1 MLWIPRS
8 GRDKLQYL
16 AGLGIH
22 VVWSPFLTQIV
33 LFYSLFHCDDFK
45 WGKTREVVEETEEER
60 EILRIQNEK
69 NDEDADT
76 TFDAA
81 TDELTLWRNRNRAPL
96 RGLCHLWRLFGRA
109 YNEESHPKQAPAGDL
124 SHAPSFWSRFLQ
136 TLYRSTR
143 RCRAEFRWEQ
153 LKNSPVY

>member
-1 MLWIPRS
+1 VLWIPRS

-33 LFYSLFHCDDFK
+33 LFYSLLHCDDFK

-69 NDEDADT
+69 NDEDDL
-76 TFDAA
+76 
-81 TDELTLWRNRNRAPL
+81 EK
-96 RGLCHLWRLFGRA
+96 GLKTSGSVH
-109 YNEESHPKQAPAGDL
+109 SVSTIP
-124 SHAPSFWSRFLQ
+124 STAPSSS
-136 TLYRSTR
+136 STDNLHLLDTPKK
-143 RCRAEFRWEQ
+143 
-153 LKNSPVY
+153 LK